1 MSENEIKKVLGPAMY
16 SRIGCCIEYID
27 LTVEQKNIIIEKWYD
42 EIMEKLN
49 EEEKNFIDNTDVL
62 EWFKENAN
70 RYDNIRLLKTRLEN
84 AIYNELTEEY
94 VFKKV

>member
-1 MSENEIKKVLGPAMY
+1 MGVIFEQEYRDVLND
-16 SRIGCCIEYID
+16 YITLLD
-27 LTVEQKNIIIEKWYD
+27 TPYTIIEKWYD

-49 EEEKNFIDNTDVL
+49 EEEKKFIATTDIL
-62 EWFKENAN
+62 AWFKENAN

-94 VFKKV
+94 VFKTE